1 MKKYM
6 LFGLFVMASDLT
18 TWIEWFWVWMM
29 KNSKYT
35 QAEKNILGMDDEKQ
49 QIYPS
54 EKKIMGMDEKK
65 QQIYPSEKKILGMDE
80 KKQQI
85 YPSEKKILGMD
96 EEKQQ
101 IYPSWEKIE
110 SMDFFFIKHNIPDGE
125 FCHKIIKAL

>member
-1 MKKYM
+1 MR
-6 LFGLFVMASDLT
+6 
-18 TWIEWFWVWMM
+18 

-35 QAEKNILGMDDEKQ
+35 QAEKKIMGMDEEKQ

-54 EKKIMGMDEKK
+54 EKKIM
-65 QQIYPSEKKILGMDE
+65 
-80 KKQQI
+80 
-85 YPSEKKILGMD
+85 GMD

-110 SMDFFFIKHNIPDGE
+110 SMDFFFIKHNIPDSE